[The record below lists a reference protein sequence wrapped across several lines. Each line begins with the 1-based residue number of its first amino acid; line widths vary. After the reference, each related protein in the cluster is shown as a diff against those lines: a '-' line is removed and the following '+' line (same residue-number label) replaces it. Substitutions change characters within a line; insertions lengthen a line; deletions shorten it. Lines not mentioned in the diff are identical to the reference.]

1 MISFAYSF
9 DKKFIKNIINDFFIP
24 KSLIKAGLV
33 KRSCFLHDRR
43 NYKKLCS
50 ILEKYSLQKIFF
62 CKPQNFK
69 NTSIKIFRELPIL
82 ADFYH
87 PTCIF
92 KYAIV
97 DDSILTLK
105 GRAAQ
110 DAYTASYINVVLE
123 LKRMQVTY
131 NSYRSGFLYDELISN
146 PSVPTLKKIIRKV
159 KLLQSVGCK
168 LTEEQVSGYPEW
180 VTLFQTIFDYKDLSK
195 CFGYDIVK
203 SSNLEVCPYCNAE
216 DIRII
221 EGEKKRH
228 RPDIDHFLPKSKYPF
243 FATSLYNFIPA
254 GTACNRS
261 FKRDVDLINGYIHPL
276 LQGIEK
282 VRLFDFSYIDVEGK
296 VNIELNDIPA
306 FNSNVKLF
314 ELHAAYKHKKYYQR
328 YSELR
333 NVYQEMLLILAQGDI
348 SRKKGLMETFFHTS
362 KSYRVMKD
370 KKFEAEALH
379 HIIEKFELVSQQ
391 LGRS

>member
-9 DKKFIKNIINDFFIP
+9 DKKFIKGIINDFFIP
-24 KSLIKAGLV
+24 KSLNKADVV

-43 NYKKLCS
+43 NYKNLCA
-50 ILEKYSLQKIFF
+50 ILEQYSLQKIIF

-69 NTSIKIFRELPIL
+69 NTSIKVFRDLPIL

-87 PTCIF
+87 PACIF

-110 DAYTASYINVVLE
+110 DAYTISYINVVLE

-131 NSYRSGFLYDELISN
+131 NSYRSGFLYNELISN
-146 PSVPTLKKIIRKV
+146 PSVSTLKRIIRKV
-159 KLLQSVGCK
+159 KLLKTVGCK
-168 LTEEQVSGYPEW
+168 LTKKQVSEYPEW

-216 DIRII
+216 DIRLI
-221 EGEKKRH
+221 EGEKKH
-228 RPDIDHFLPKSKYPF
+228 RPDIDHFLPQSKYPF
-243 FATSLYNFIPA
+243 FATSLYNFVPA
-254 GTACNRS
+254 GAACNRS

-282 VRLFDFSYIDVEGK
+282 IRLFDFSYIDVEGK

-314 ELHAAYKHKKYYQR
+314 ELHAVYKHRKYYQR

-333 NVYQEMLLILAQGDI
+333 NIYQEMLLILAQGDI

-370 KKFEAEALH
+370 KKFEAEALD

>member
-9 DKKFIKNIINDFFIP
+9 DKGFIKNIINNFFIP
-24 KSLIKAGLV
+24 KSLIKADLV
-33 KRSCFLHDRR
+33 KRSCFLYDRR
-43 NYKKLCS
+43 NYKNLCS
-50 ILEKYSLQKIFF
+50 ILEKYSLQKIIF

-69 NTSIKIFRELPIL
+69 SISIRIFSELPIL

-87 PTCIF
+87 PACVF
-92 KYAIV
+92 NNAMV

-105 GRAAQ
+105 GSAAQ
-110 DAYTASYINVVLE
+110 NAYTASYINVVLE

-131 NSYRSGFLYDELISN
+131 NSYRSGFLYNELIRN
-146 PSVPTLKKIIRKV
+146 PNISTLKKIIRKV
-159 KLLQSVGCK
+159 KLLQTVGAK
-168 LTEEQVSGYPEW
+168 LTKMQISEYPEW
-180 VTLFQTIFDYKDLSK
+180 VGLFQKIFDYEDLSK

-203 SSNLEVCPYCNAE
+203 SSKLEVCPYCNAE
-216 DIRII
+216 DIRLI
-221 EGEKKRH
+221 EGDKKH

-254 GTACNRS
+254 GAACNRS

-282 VRLFDFSYIDVEGK
+282 VRLFDFSYIDVEEK
-296 VNIELNDIPA
+296 VTIELNDIPA
-306 FNSNVKLF
+306 FNLNVKLF
-314 ELHAAYKHKKYYQR
+314 ELHAVYKHRKYYQR
-328 YSELR
+328 YLELR
-333 NVYQEMLLILAQGDI
+333 KVYQEVLLILAKGDI
-348 SRKKGLMETFFHTS
+348 SRKKELMETFFHTN